1 MSENVKGNPTLEFL
15 KNQIHATVNFVIGAS
30 LLLSVLLLP
39 EATFG
44 RALQIILGVLS
55 VFMLG
60 EKTWKFVKRGFLHFS
75 IEDAYIFLSA
85 LVILTVLVVAPDYIF
100 GLTVKIAFGIAGL
113 VLLVLSISDFLR
125 HIRDYTQSG
134 NKNS

>member
-1 MSENVKGNPTLEFL
+1 MSPRSGKTSVWEFL
-15 KNQIHATVNFVIGAS
+15 KSQIHATVNFVIGAT

-44 RALQIILGVLS
+44 RALQVILGVLS

-60 EKTWKFVKRGFLHFS
+60 EKTWKFIKRGFLHFS

-85 LVILTVLVVAPDYIF
+85 LVILTLIVLAPDYFF
-100 GLTVKIAFGIAGL
+100 GLSVKIAFGIAGL
-113 VLLVLSISDFLR
+113 VLIVLSISDFLR
-125 HIRDYTQSG
+125 HIKDFTESREG
-134 NKNS
+134 

>member
-1 MSENVKGNPTLEFL
+1 MNTQEKSNRVLEFF
-15 KNQIHATVNFVIGAS
+15 KNQLHATVNFLVGAI

-44 RALQIILGVLS
+44 RVLQIILGVLS

-60 EKTWKFVKRGFLHFS
+60 EKTWKFIKRGFLHFG

-85 LVILTVLVVAPDYIF
+85 LVILTLIVLAPDYFF
-100 GLTVKIAFGIAGL
+100 GLSVKIAFGIAGL
-113 VLLVLSISDFLR
+113 VLIVLSISDFLR
-125 HIRDYTQSG
+125 HIRDFQQG
-134 NKNS
+134 